1 MEKDMEKMMVQ
12 PATDSDTAKQQIGQC
27 GEMYGSKGY
36 HSGGCCSPP
45 LSEES
50 TLDCEISLS
59 SGGQNHHV
67 NIECAPI
74 PSGAAANQCSENIAA
89 FFLWPPVYRPHG
101 SAGERANYFQG
112 LQKAVEFGCID
123 RILKGPQAST
133 LLDLMTIRAYN
144 SKLLRQVSLG
154 TAVGFRTRKGVLT
167 TIPAI
172 IVFVA
177 HKVHKAWLRENEIL
191 PTLLEGP
198 AGIWCDVDV
207 VEFFYYGA
215 PAFTPKEL
223 VYTDLA
229 EGLRGNN
236 PYISPGSQVASQET
250 LGTLG
255 AIVRSRTGGGQ
266 VGFLT
271 NRHVAVNLDYPSQK
285 MYHPLPPP
293 NVGPGVY
300 LGAVERATSFITDE
314 GWYSIFASTNPETFV
329 RADGAFIPFAE
340 SFDLSRIR
348 TTVDG
353 IGEFGD
359 VINIDLQASI
369 HSIVG
374 KQVAKVGRSSGL
386 TRGTIMAYALEYND
400 EKGICFFTDFLIVGE
415 NKQAFDLEG
424 DSGSLI
430 LMTEDGGRKKPKPIG
445 IIWGG
450 TANRGRLKLRNGLG
464 PEDWTSGV
472 DLGRLLEWLQL
483 DLITTQTGL
492 AEAIAEQ
499 QRKTLGVANISGS
512 LTKHPGMCSQSESK
526 NSFMTHKRWAHHTK
540 DKAEGHLLSTNET
553 YAFLPVTS
561 FNLEDPPV
569 RILKEQRA
577 ETGIEDKQQE
587 QLTRTGR
594 LDVDEVTFGASHD
607 KDVKRRRQ

>member
-1 MEKDMEKMMVQ
+1 MDH
-12 PATDSDTAKQQIGQC
+12 SDASFRHFGQC
-27 GEMYGSKGY
+27 METLDDKVVLESQ
-36 HSGGCCSPP
+36 CCSPP
-45 LSEES
+45 VSEES
-50 TLDCEISLS
+50 SLDCEFSLS
-59 SGGQNHHV
+59 TGSGSQRPF
-67 NIECAPI
+67 IDFI
-74 PSGAAANQCSENIAA
+74 PSHSSVAGNHYSENSAVY
-89 FFLWPPVYRPHG
+89 FLWPPVYRPHG

-112 LQKAVEFGCID
+112 LQKEVEFGSIE

-154 TAVGFRTRKGVLT
+154 TAVGFRTRKGILT
-167 TIPAI
+167 DIPAI

-177 HKVHKAWLRENEIL
+177 HKVQRAWLRENEIL
-191 PTLLEGP
+191 PTHLEGP

-207 VEFFYYGA
+207 VEFYYYGA

-236 PYISPGSQVASQET
+236 PYIGPGSQVASQET

-255 AIVRSRTGGGQ
+255 AIVRSRVGGGQ

-293 NVGPGVY
+293 NIGAGVY

-329 RADGAFIPFAE
+329 RADGAFITFAE
-340 SFDLSRIR
+340 SFDLSRVR

-353 IGEFGD
+353 IGEMGD

-369 HSIVG
+369 SSIVG

-430 LMTEDGGRKKPKPIG
+430 LMTEEGSKKPRPVG

-464 PEDWTSGV
+464 PENWTSGV

-483 DLITTQTGL
+483 DLITTQEGL
-492 AEAIAEQ
+492 EEAIGKQKNKSIGTAISTGVAPKCPGVGNILESRDASVPPLLCEKDLNLCRWGHNAAEQ
-499 QRKTLGVANISGS
+499 EMNISS
-512 LTKHPGMCSQSESK
+512 LNKTCS
-526 NSFMTHKRWAHHTK
+526 
-540 DKAEGHLLSTNET
+540 LLSNMP
-553 YAFLPVTS
+553 FK
-561 FNLEDPPV
+561 LEDTPV
-569 RILKEQRA
+569 HISKELDF
-577 ETGIEDKQQE
+577 GIEQAERVEQDSKGKQQE
-587 QLTRTGR
+587 MMHAFILHN
-594 LDVDEVTFGASHD
+594 DEISL
-607 KDVKRRRQ
+607 KRRRH